1 MPANHR
7 IADKARD
14 DWPTPITFEGLDGL
28 EREGLRN
35 KGADD
40 QNRYGENQ
48 HGRRILRETSCG
60 ASNVKRTLSPELQ
73 EEASCDREK
82 S

>member
-28 EREGLRN
+28 D